1 MNNYVCIFDML
12 TLDTSKAVKITH
24 ILIVTTN
31 YWPEPTGIAV
41 YTTDLAEA
49 LKKDNNKVT
58 VLTSLPHYPWW
69 KVPKEFAH
77 LGEGVTSHNGV
88 EVIRAKHLVPQKM
101 NALLRMRLEIS
112 LWWNLKRVA
121 KRFKNNGFDAVIACI
136 PTVAAGVIGNRIAK
150 RLGAPFGL
158 IVQDLSGAGAKQS
171 GLRGGALISKIAH
184 LVEGSALHSANS
196 LVVISPAMGDV
207 IVGLG
212 VESKKVNQILNYSAR
227 TIDLVDKVT
236 ARKRFGWTDGDF
248 VVMHT
253 GNMGA
258 KQDLENVV
266 KAAEALGQN
275 SVIKIY
281 LIGHGNQENSL
292 NQKCAGKKNISVMAA
307 VSDDDYSSL
316 LSAADL
322 LLVNERSTQMEM
334 SLPSKLT
341 SYLYSERPVLAAV
354 PRGGATWK
362 FLDGVAELVEAADP
376 KALAKKI
383 KDLSRNQIRLD
394 ELARLGS
401 EFAKKHFDPEVG
413 RAKYRQ
419 WVEDLIQNK

>member
-1 MNNYVCIFDML
+1 MSRVL
-12 TLDTSKAVKITH
+12 L
-24 ILIVTTN
+24 VTTN
-31 YWPEPTGIAV
+31 FWPEPTGISV
-41 YTTDLAEA
+41 YTTDLAEN
-49 LKKDNNKVT
+49 LESKDHKVF

-69 KVPKEFAH
+69 KVPVEFLH

-88 EVIRAKHLVPQKM
+88 QVIRAKHLVPPKM
-101 NALLRMRLEIS
+101 NAVFRMRFEIS
-112 LWWNLKRVA
+112 LWWNLRRVS
-121 KRFKNNGFDAVIACI
+121 KKLMEKKFDVVIACM
-136 PTVAAGVIGNRIAK
+136 PTVAAGIVGKKISK
-150 RLGAPFGL
+150 RLDVPFGL

-184 LVEGSALHSANS
+184 AVEGRALHAADS
-196 LVVISPAMGDV
+196 LVVVSSAMKDV
-207 IVGLG
+207 VIGLG
-212 VESKKVNQILNYSAR
+212 VESKRINQILNYSAR
-227 TIDLVDKVT
+227 TIASEDKNN
-236 ARKRFGWTDGDF
+236 ARRKFGWATEDF
-248 VVMHT
+248 VVIHT

-266 KAAEALGQN
+266 WAADALTGEAK
-275 SVIKIY
+275 IKFY
-281 LIGHGNQENSL
+281 LVGHGNQENNLNSL
-292 NQKCAGKKNISVMAA
+292 CDGKSNIAVMPA
-307 VSDDDYSSL
+307 VSGEDYSAL

-354 PRGGATWK
+354 PQGGATWK

-383 KDLSRNQIRLD
+383 EELSHNQIRLD

-401 EFAKKHFDPEVG
+401 EFAKKHLDPEVG
-413 RAKYRQ
+413 RAKYLR